1 MLEELDIYF
10 LPASPTLSRHNTL
23 RGYAN
28 NKQAL
33 VI

>member
-1 MLEELDIYF
+1 MLEELDIYS
-10 LPASPTLSRHNTL
+10 LPASSILSRYSTL